1 MRCILCLIAVIL
13 MHMPAFADER
23 TVVGGDAYVSGSSAT
38 LIEPSPR
45 DAFLSG
51 FSADLMGKVERDANA
66 FGFNVDIDAPVGGDL
81 YAAGFSVKVAQPVGE
96 DLTASGFNI
105 YLRNPASIGG
115 NARLAAGTIVLDG
128 PVAGSLVAAAGTLT
142 INQPIAGDA
151 RLTVGK
157 LIFGPNAKIGGT
169 LTYFAPAPIDIPSTV
184 ASADRVK
191 FEKLEQGSAAN
202 TLRDAMGKSMPR
214 FWPSFL
220 GLLLGFVLTI
230 AFLVAIAAVLLAVA
244 EKLVETLRQDATA
257 APFRSIVMGL
267 LGMGMLVGLVPVVAM
282 TLIGIP
288 LIPFVMLAAVALW
301 VAGYLLGIYA
311 TTMRVIGAFRE
322 APNTLVGRILAVAL
336 GLVAIATLNFVPV
349 VGWLVNLAIVFLG
362 LGAIFARGVRA
373 LADRKETAIAAPIQ
387 PLNISGS
394 QARKRGARSKA
405 T

>member
-1 MRCILCLIAVIL
+1 MRYVLYLVAIIL
-13 MHMPAFADER
+13 MNASAFAADR
-23 TVVGGDAYVSGSSAT
+23 IVVGGDAYVSGSDAALT
-38 LIEPSPR
+38 EPSPR

-66 FGFNVDIDAPVGGDL
+66 LGFNVDIDAPVGGDL
-81 YAAGFSVKVAQPVGE
+81 YAAGFSVKVTQPIGE

-105 YLRNPASIGG
+105 YLRNQANIGG

-128 PVAGSLVAAAGTLT
+128 PIAGSLVAAAGTLT

-191 FEKLEQGSAAN
+191 FEKFEQGSAAS
-202 TLRDAMGKSMPR
+202 TVRDAVGKSMPR
-214 FWPSFL
+214 FWPSFF
-220 GLLLGFVLTI
+220 GLLFGFVLTI
-230 AFLVAIAAVLLAVA
+230 VFLVAAAAVLLALA
-244 EKLVETLRQDATA
+244 PNLVETLRQDATA
-257 APFRSIVMGL
+257 APFKSIGMGL
-267 LGMGMLVGLVPVVAM
+267 LGMGMLVGLVPVSAM

-311 TTMRVIGAFRE
+311 TAMHVIGAFRE
-322 APNTLVGRILAVAL
+322 APKTPVGRILAVAL
-336 GLVAIATLNFVPV
+336 GLTVIATLNFVPII
-349 VGWLVNLAIVFLG
+349 GWLINLAIVFLG
-362 LGAIFARGVRA
+362 LGAIVAQGVRA
-373 LADRKETAIAAPIQ
+373 LADRKETVTVAPTP
-387 PLNISGS
+387 PLNISSS
-394 QARKRGARSKA
+394 QARKRGSRSKA